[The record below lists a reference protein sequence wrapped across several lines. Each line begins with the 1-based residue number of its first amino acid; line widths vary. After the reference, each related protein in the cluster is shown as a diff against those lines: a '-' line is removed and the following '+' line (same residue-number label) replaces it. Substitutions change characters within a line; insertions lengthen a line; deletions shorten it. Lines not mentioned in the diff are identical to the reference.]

1 VIEAELKA
9 LVRDPQ
15 ALTAA
20 LDARAPAERATYSDT
35 YYDTPA
41 RDLTGTDR
49 ELRVRI
55 IDREGLRHCRLT
67 YKEAAVPGTSS
78 KPEHETSVGDPAV
91 FATLFR
97 GLGLQVLVELTKHC
111 ANYRLD
117 HGGYRMLA
125 TVVSVPEL
133 ADTFVE
139 VETQVPAPGDVPPA
153 LQAIQGLL
161 AEWGIGASDLNS
173 RDYTD
178 MIQEARGAT

>member
-1 VIEAELKA
+1 MIEAELKA

-55 IDREGLRHCRLT
+55 IDREGLRHCRL
-67 YKEAAVPGTSS
+67 S

-161 AEWGIGASDLNS
+161 AELGIGASDLNS